1 MLDKSHSLLST
12 NSTFKERQRQRDE
25 ERLKETDR
33 QADRQKD
40 RQKGNMQTER
50 QRETGTDTESFA
62 NQLPQT
68 QKLTFYFICQSGT
81 TLCPIIIQI
90 LLTQLSRNL
99 RK

>member
-40 RQKGNMQTER
+40 RQTGNMQTER
-50 QRETGTDTESFA
+50 DRHRYRELCKSATPNSKAYLLFYLSVRYLIMSNNYT
-62 NQLPQT
+62 N
-68 QKLTFYFICQSGT
+68 LTY
-81 TLCPIIIQI
+81 PA
-90 LLTQLSRNL
+90 
-99 RK
+99 